1 MGTLLFWLGILA
13 AIAGIAI
20 SIGLHEIGHLLPA
33 KRFGV
38 KVPQYMIGF
47 GPTLWSRRVG
57 ETEYGLKAIPLGGY
71 IRMIGM
77 YPPPAGRLSAGAG
90 RLAELSESA
99 KQEAWREVG
108 PDDTDRVFYRLSV
121 PRRVIIMLGG
131 PTMNLVLAFALFAA
145 MLVGI
150 GTPMPVP
157 TVAAVSP
164 CLPAVMASEA
174 AARAALDDPQSATAE
189 CAPTDAR
196 SPAAELGL
204 AVGER
209 IIAVDGVAVAGW
221 TELTDVTRARPG
233 QQVVLDIASGAET
246 RRVTVKLATA
256 YRPVV
261 DAAGAVTGEIRAT
274 GYLGVTPE
282 LEYQSLGWASVPRTM
297 WQVTTMS
304 VSALVTLPA
313 QVVQLAGTLTS
324 GEARDPAGPVSV
336 VGIGRLSGEIAAAPD
351 SVKAKVATLLSLAAS
366 LNLFLF
372 LFNLLPVL
380 PLDGGHVAGALWE
393 GGRRRLAKLAG
404 RADPGPVDTSKML
417 PVAYAMVVV
426 LLALS
431 SVVILADLVKP
442 ITLNG

>member
-1 MGTLLFWLGILA
+1 MLGILA
-13 AIAGIAI
+13 AILMIAI
-20 SIGLHEIGHLLPA
+20 SIGLHEVGHLVPA

-77 YPPPAGRLSAGAG
+77 YPPPTGHLPADAGRFAE
-90 RLAELSESA
+90 LAENA

-108 PDDTDRVFYRLSV
+108 PNDQDRVFYRLSV
-121 PRRVIIMLGG
+121 PRRVVVMMGG
-131 PTMNLVLAFALFAA
+131 PTMNLFLAFVLFAG
-145 MLVGI
+145 LVVGI
-150 GTPMPVP
+150 GAPRPVP

-164 CLPAVMASEA
+164 CLPAVMATEA
-174 AARAALDDPQSATAE
+174 AARNALENPQSGAGACTK
-189 CAPTDAR
+189 TDAP
-196 SPAAELGL
+196 SPAAQLGL

-209 IIAVDGVAVAGW
+209 ITAVDGVAVADW
-221 TELTDVTRARPG
+221 TQLTSVTRARPG
-233 QQVVLDIASGAET
+233 QQVVLDITDGDAT
-246 RRVTVKLATA
+246 RRVQVQLATA
-256 YRPVV
+256 YRPVL
-261 DAAGAVTGEIRAT
+261 DASGNPTGEIRAT

-282 LEYQSLGWASVPRTM
+282 IEYQSMGWAAVPQTM
-297 WQVTTMS
+297 WQVTRMS
-304 VSALVTLPA
+304 VAALVTLPA
-313 QVVQLAGTLTS
+313 QVVRLAGTLTS
-324 GEARDPAGPVSV
+324 GGARDPAGPVSV
-336 VGIGRLSGEIAAAPD
+336 VGIGRLSGEIAAASDP
-351 SVKAKVATLLSLAAS
+351 VKAKVATLISLAAS

-393 GGRRRLAKLAG
+393 GARRRLARLAG

-431 SVVILADLVKP
+431 SVVILADLFKP